1 MSSSSNLQVDRSNT
15 YWKGTPAQR
24 LDALFKWIKNWE
36 QLREELEK
44 GLDSDSHADRA
55 CSPAN
60 LRTRD
65 ITNLR
70 ILLDL
75 EISRLKD
82 AVERMVGGLQA

>member
-44 GLDSDSHADRA
+44 GLDSDSHAARA
-55 CSPAN
+55 CSPPE
-60 LRTRD
+60 LSTRD
-65 ITNLR
+65 ISNLR
-70 ILLDL
+70 MLVDL